1 MVTVLTTILSSEN
14 SSSFCQFLDGCYCT
28 NNPMKIVSC
37 DLIKRCGLH
46 EDFIAVTY
54 GCLHLKLALN
64 DLYLQVPLEFRRSRG
79 WWRSGGGGGDGR
91 VGGGGG
97 DGGERGKEVTM
108 NAMEDQESQP
118 LLISGDN
125 DGFHESNKLIQLPV
139 LHFFSVLD
147 YGHPFVNFQSFN
159 ECWFQSITEYMWH
172 SNADETISSS
182 FI

>member
-1 MVTVLTTILSSEN
+1 MEEYQDIISNVVPFYKSQVRASEEPLFFLLIFSLLDHFYTPAGNITGKKDSEKHMVTVLTTILSSEN

-79 WWRSGGGGGDGR
+79 
-91 VGGGGG
+91 
-97 DGGERGKEVTM
+97 
-108 NAMEDQESQP
+108 
-118 LLISGDN
+118 
-125 DGFHESNKLIQLPV
+125 
-139 LHFFSVLD
+139 
-147 YGHPFVNFQSFN
+147 
-159 ECWFQSITEYMWH
+159 
-172 SNADETISSS
+172 
-182 FI
+182 